1 MLRYLADQ
9 TILAVCICLLH
20 TARIIWSVLLT
31 FLATLMVNSIKKVRE
46 SFWCSCSI
54 TCKGKRT
61 DWILKIFTFNNK
73 NPLYLPLISTLQFFE
88 GQRHKGLTQ
97 LATESFGMPQWRI
110 VSLSLKNARFF
121 LSFFFFD
128 NTSLNFWDQSP
139 SPHYQCCLQV
149 SGRLSWRRDWFISK
163 QWDILEFQGIFS
175 WIDLVL
181 IIYVKYC
188 KYPNS
193 HNKMDQPG
201 ITCIQV
207 NKYIKLVWVWA

>member
-121 LSFFFFD
+121 PKSFHFSFFLSFFL
-128 NTSLNFWDQSP
+128 TI
-139 SPHYQCCLQV
+139 PHLT
-149 SGRLSWRRDWFISK
+149 F
-163 QWDILEFQGIFS
+163 ETNPPP
-175 WIDLVL
+175 L
-181 IIYVKYC
+181 IINVVC
-188 KYPNS
+188 KYLEDWVGEGTDLYLNS
-193 HNKMDQPG
+193 G
-201 ITCIQV
+201 TS
-207 NKYIKLVWVWA
+207 